1 MVPFNKPDLNAPRF
15 RKKRISLLTPSFF
28 SKVREKHPTLENKT
42 IRSIIE
48 TFNSIVTDTVVNERD
63 GVELLE
69 QLGYMFIGT
78 CPRSKKH
85 LHVNAKT
92 SKELGVKVHHQDP
105 ESDGYTAKIF
115 YTNFETKYQFKFHD
129 LWGFSSS
136 REFSRKVAHTY
147 PNQWKKYIMV
157 DNKLQVSRLYRKSRT
172 KDFIKKQV
180 GDFLLEY
187 DEFDMT

>member
-1 MVPFNKPDLNAPRF
+1 MVPYKKPDLNAPRF

-28 SKVREKHPTLENKT
+28 SKVREKHPNLSNKE
-42 IRSIIE
+42 IRRIIE
-48 TFNSIVTDTVVNERD
+48 TFNDEIVNTVVDKRD

-69 QLGYMFIGT
+69 QLGYFFIGT
-78 CPRSKKH
+78 CQRSKKH
-85 LHVNAKT
+85 LHINEPLSV
-92 SKELGVKVHHQDP
+92 ELGVRVYEQFP

-115 YTNFETKYQFKFHD
+115 YTNYETKYQFKFHN

-136 REFSRKVAHTY
+136 RNFARKASHAY
-147 PNQWKKYIMV
+147 LKEWKKYIMV
-157 DNKLQVSRLYRKSRT
+157 ENGLQISRLYRKHKT

-180 GDFLLEY
+180 VDFLLEY